1 MEELPAL
8 EWPTDWDV
16 QPTFLAETFIAA
28 MNDRPSF
35 SFAGA
40 FGIDVEDVKENQ
52 VRPFANALDTEGGKE
67 DVAATILTI
76 GSLVARDVAQSLEAF
91 LPETSEFL
99 SSPDPNVTFP
109 DVARLMAQR
118 FGILLAWVD
127 VAIKEK
133 TEDDL
138 DTIRMHEELWEADK
152 RMLGMLATIVP
163 IPEGFE
169 VAGLLPDAL
178 LEAAS
183 PDFEGQADD
192 IRDGMRNVRNGYR
205 RLSGGIFARTLEA
218 QRFGNDGEE
227 SSGIIVTDSST
238 DRIVDL
244 YGGWVLFG
252 WNEELTLLGVSEIE
266 L

>member
-1 MEELPAL
+1 MDELPIL
-8 EWPTDWDV
+8 EWPTEWDV

-35 SFAGA
+35 SFAGSL
-40 FGIDVEDVKENQ
+40 GIDGEDVKENQ
-52 VRPFANALDTEGGKE
+52 VRPFASALDTAGGRE

-76 GSLVARDVAQSLEAF
+76 GTLVARDVAQSLEGF
-91 LPETSEFL
+91 LPEASEFFTP
-99 SSPDPNVTFP
+99 PDPNVTFP
-109 DVARLMAQR
+109 DIARRMAQR

-138 DTIRMHEELWEADK
+138 DTIRMHEELWEAE
-152 RMLGMLATIVP
+152 RSFGGMLTSLLPDA
-163 IPEGFE
+163 
-169 VAGLLPDAL
+169 AGLLADAL

-183 PDFEGQADD
+183 PDFEGHADD
-192 IRDGMRNVRNGYR
+192 LRNTMRNVRNGYR

-218 QRFGNDGEE
+218 QRFGNDGEG
-227 SSGIIVTDSST
+227 SSGIILTDSST

-252 WNEELTLLGVSEIE
+252 WNEELTLLGFGEIE